1 MWLITNFGFL
11 SIVEKPEDE
20 EEALLTI
27 RARVRS
33 DLDALRHKYLPA
45 LGPISKDAGTDYK
58 YRARAPRLAVASALG
73 QLALEIDYSNFKDS
87 VAKNQGSER
96 ATLYHELWD
105 VLYKLQTK
113 KSAES
118 PLGKS
123 KKMSYGGVLLNG
135 EKHVLLRRPKGDFD
149 GYVWTFPKGK
159 GEPGASPEDTALREV
174 KEETGYT
181 AEIVGKI
188 PGQFEGGTGST
199 EYFVMRPLGEPAPF
213 DRSETEVIAWVSLDD
228 AVKHIA
234 QTRNEIGRRRDQSV
248 LAAVNR
254 YIGKHA
260 TRFSWRITDM
270 PAKQARLP
278 FGMRFSPGEVARL
291 RKGHIPQEMED
302 KWFIFFE
309 NDWLNFHRSWTGY
322 CIYRLRLQQ
331 DGECYRVAEAWVNR
345 SPKQYKNKKLA
356 TDEKHLL
363 ALLFSRFAIGSEPPS
378 DL

>member
-1 MWLITNFGFL
+1 MPDSQQHFPVRLTQAQRKVVAEIA
-11 SIVEKPEDE
+11 PELAHRLKLDE
-20 EEALLTI
+20 RNRRTI
-27 RARVRS
+27 PFTLAELKAIKERAGQAIRHAISGMQENSLRHV
-33 DLDALRHKYLPA
+33 LDAATHVIEHYWGTGSNPA
-45 LGPISKDAGTDYK
+45 
-58 YRARAPRLAVASALG
+58 
-73 QLALEIDYSNFKDS
+73 
-87 VAKNQGSER
+87 SER
-96 ATLYHELWD
+96 
-105 VLYKLQTK
+105 LQTK
-113 KSAES
+113 KS
-118 PLGKS
+118 GKS
-123 KKMSYGGVLLNG
+123 PSPKPKKMSYGGVLLND
-135 EKHVLLRRPKGDFD
+135 EKQVLLRRPKGDFD

-188 PGQFEGGTGST
+188 PGQFEGGSGST

-213 DRSETEVIAWVSLDD
+213 DQSETEAIAWVSLDD
-228 AVKHIA
+228 AVNHIA

-254 YIGKHA
+254 YLGEHA

-270 PAKQARLP
+270 PAKKARLP

-291 RKGHIPQEMED
+291 RKGHIPHEMED

-322 CIYRLRLQQ
+322 CIYRLRLEP

-345 SPKQYKNKKLA
+345 DSKQYTNKKLA

-363 ALLFSRFAIGSEPPS
+363 ALLFYRFAIGSEPPS